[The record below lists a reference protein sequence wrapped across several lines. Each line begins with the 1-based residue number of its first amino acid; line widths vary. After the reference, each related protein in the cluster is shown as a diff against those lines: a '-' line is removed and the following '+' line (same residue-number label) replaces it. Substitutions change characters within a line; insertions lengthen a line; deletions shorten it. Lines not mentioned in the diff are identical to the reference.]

1 MNSEDLLIY
10 LIIFGVILIFGYIYY
25 NYNCIIDVQSTEDK
39 YKKILKDIIKKFNF
53 IKI

>member
-1 MNSEDLLIY
+1 MDSTDLLIY

-25 NYNCIIDVQSTEDK
+25 NYNCLIIKQSKEDK
-39 YKKILKDIIKKFNF
+39 YMKILKDIIKNFNY